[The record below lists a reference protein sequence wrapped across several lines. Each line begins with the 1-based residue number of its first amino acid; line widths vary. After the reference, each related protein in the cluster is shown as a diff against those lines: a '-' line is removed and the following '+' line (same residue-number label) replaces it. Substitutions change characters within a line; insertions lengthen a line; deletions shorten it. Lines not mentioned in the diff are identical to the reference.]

1 MLRTHR
7 CGEIS
12 AEQVGAQVCLQGWVW
27 HRRDL
32 GGLIFV
38 DLRDRAGS
46 IQCVL
51 NPEQAAEAHAIA
63 GDWRPEYVVE
73 VRGVVVERSADT
85 VNPAVPNGD
94 VEVRVENVAT
104 ISTAETPPF
113 VIEEDGRASEELR
126 LRERFLDLR
135 RPPLQAALTLRHRL
149 AMATRGLLDEQGF
162 LEIETPMLTRS
173 TPEGARDYL
182 VPSRVHPGNF
192 YALPQSPQLFK
203 QLLMVSGFD
212 RYFQIVRCFR
222 DEDLRADRQPE
233 FTQIDVEMSFVDADD
248 VRSLAES
255 LMMRLLAVSG
265 YEVEPGFPQL
275 SFRDAMNRFGSDRP
289 DMRYEHELVDVTEY
303 FAGSG
308 FRAFADVASGGGAVK
323 ALRIQGAASWGRARF
338 DKLTERA
345 RECGAK
351 GLVWGKRVDGE
362 VSSPIAKF
370 LEAGLLES
378 VADAAALE
386 KGDGMVLVGDDWE
399 LAATTLGTL
408 RTSLA
413 KSEGWVGSGLR
424 FLWVNEFPLLE
435 RTAEAGRLAARHHPF
450 TSPVEQDVD
459 LLESDPLSVRAQSYD
474 LVLNGVELGG
484 GSIRIHRS
492 RLQQRVFDA
501 IGVDDSEAEEKFGF
515 LLRALRY
522 GAPPHGGIALGFDRI
537 VMMMAGRKSLRD
549 VIAFPKT
556 TRASDLLTE
565 APGPASD
572 EQLEELHIQVRALP
586 TTKTVGAGS
595 DDSG

>member
-1 MLRTHR
+1 M
-7 CGEIS
+7 
-12 AEQVGAQVCLQGWVW
+12 CLHGWIW

-94 VEVRVENVAT
+94 VEICVETVAT
-104 ISTAETPPF
+104 ISTSETPPF

-126 LRERFLDLR
+126 LRDRFLDLR
-135 RPPLQAALTLRHRL
+135 RPPLQAALALRHRL
-149 AMATRGLLDEQGF
+149 AMATRSLLDEQGF

-182 VPSRVHPGNF
+182 VPSRVQPGSF

-203 QLLMVSGFD
+203 QLLMVAGFD

-233 FTQIDVEMSFVDADD
+233 FTQIDIEMSFVDAGD
-248 VRSLAES
+248 VRVLAES
-255 LMMRLLAVSG
+255 LMMRLLAVG
-265 YEVEPGFPQL
+265 GHEVEPGFPQL
-275 SFRDAMNRFGSDRP
+275 SFRDAMDRFGSDRP
-289 DMRYEHELVDVTEY
+289 DMRYAHELVDVTEY

-308 FRAFADVASGGGAVK
+308 FRAFADVVSADGAVK
-323 ALRIQGAASWGRARF
+323 ALRIPGAAGWGRARF

-351 GLVWGKRVDGE
+351 GLVWAKRADGE

-370 LEAGLLES
+370 LDAGVLDS
-378 VADAAALE
+378 VASAAALE
-386 KGDGMVLVGDDWE
+386 NGDAMVLVGDEWE
-399 LAATTLGTL
+399 VAATTLGTL
-408 RTSLA
+408 RTLLA
-413 KSEGWVGSGLR
+413 RSEDWVGTGLR
-424 FLWVNEFPLLE
+424 FLWVNDFPLLE
-435 RTAEAGRLAARHHPF
+435 RSAEAGRLVARHHPF
-450 TSPVEQDVD
+450 TSPLEEDVE

-484 GSIRIHRS
+484 GSIRIHQGQ
-492 RLQQRVFDA
+492 LQERVFA
-501 IGVDDSEAEEKFGF
+501 ALGVDDSEAREKFGF

-565 APGPASD
+565 APGPASA
-572 EQLEELHIQVRALP
+572 EQLEELSIQVKALP
-586 TTKTVGAGS
+586 TAETAGAGS
-595 DDSG
+595 DDAG

>member
-1 MLRTHR
+1 MRRTHR

-12 AEQVGAQVCLQGWVW
+12 GKQVGAQVCLQGWVW

-51 NPEQAAEAHAIA
+51 NPEQAAEAHMIA

-85 VNPAVPNGD
+85 VNPAMPNGD
-94 VEVRVENVAT
+94 VEVRVETVMT
-104 ISTAETPPF
+104 VSTAETPPF
-113 VIEEDGRASEELR
+113 LIEEDGRASEELR

-135 RPPLQAALTLRHRL
+135 RPPLQEALALRHRL
-149 AMATRGLLDEQGF
+149 AMATRDLLDEQGF

-182 VPSRVHPGNF
+182 VPSRVQPGCF

-233 FTQIDVEMSFVDADD
+233 FTQIDIEMSFVDADD
-248 VRSLAES
+248 VRVLAES
-255 LMMRLLAVSG
+255 LMMRLLAISG
-265 YEVEPGFPQL
+265 HEVEPGFPQL
-275 SFRDAMNRFGSDRP
+275 EFREAINRFGSDRP
-289 DMRYEHELVDVTEY
+289 DMRYGYELVDVTEH
-303 FAGSG
+303 FADRG

-323 ALRIQGAASWGRARF
+323 ALRIPGAASWGRARF

-351 GLVWGKRVDGE
+351 GLVWAKRADGE

-378 VADAAALE
+378 VADVAALE
-386 KGDGMVLVGDDWE
+386 NGDAVVMVGDEWE
-399 LAATTLGTL
+399 VAATTLGTL
-408 RTSLA
+408 RISLA
-413 KSEGWVGSGLR
+413 KSEGWVGPGLR

-435 RTAEAGRLAARHHPF
+435 AAGDAGRLAARHHPF
-450 TSPVEQDVD
+450 TAPVEQDVD
-459 LLESDPLSVRAQSYD
+459 LLESDPLSVKAQSYD

-484 GSIRIHRS
+484 GSIRIHHGD
-492 RLQQRVFDA
+492 LQERVFAVLGIDEN
-501 IGVDDSEAEEKFGF
+501 EAKEKFGF

-522 GAPPHGGIALGFDRI
+522 GAPPHGGVALGFDRI
-537 VMMMAGRKSLRD
+537 VMMMAGRNSLRE

-572 EQLEELHIQVRALP
+572 EQLEELHICVRGLP
-586 TTKTVGAGS
+586 TAVAGGGP
-595 DDSG
+595 DDAG